1 MSQETKKCP
10 YCGEEIQ
17 AKAKKCRFFG
27 EWLDE
32 RATTIS
38 HTVASTKRNK
48 SINVIKLATILS
60 ILLFPSINMEAKKYP
75 FSIDS
80 KREVYVTRSTNA
92 GSKMLKVVAYGKSA
106 DAAIEQAMLDA
117 VVALSFD
124 GALGEGEMEGCP
136 AVLMNGRNIYN
147 ENKSFFDGFF
157 KKGDF
162 LKYVKKVNSTY
173 PSGINNVKTRK
184 GRRIQI
190 LLIVDWKR
198 LADYFGGE
206 GYRTTISELSNY

>member
-1 MSQETKKCP
+1 MEHNTKKCHF
-10 YCGEEIQ
+10 
-17 AKAKKCRFFG
+17 CR

-32 RATTIS
+32 STTTIS
-38 HTVASTKRNK
+38 HTVSSNKRRK

-60 ILLFPSINMEAKKYP
+60 FLLPPSINMEAKKYP
-75 FSIDS
+75 FSMDS

-92 GSKMLKVVAYGKSA
+92 GSKMLKVVAYGKSV

-124 GALGEGEMEGCP
+124 GAIGEGEMESCP
-136 AVLMNGRNIYN
+136 AVLMN
-147 ENKSFFDGFF
+147 
-157 KKGDF
+157 DF

-173 PSGINNVKTRK
+173 PSGTDNVKTSK

-190 LLIVDWKR
+190 FLIVDWKR

>member
-1 MSQETKKCP
+1 MEHNTKKCHF
-10 YCGEEIQ
+10 
-17 AKAKKCRFFG
+17 CR

-32 RATTIS
+32 STTTIS
-38 HTVASTKRNK
+38 HTVSSNKRRK

-60 ILLFPSINMEAKKYP
+60 FLLFPSINMDAKKYP
-75 FSIDS
+75 FSMDS

-92 GSKMLKVVAYGKSA
+92 GSKMLKVVAYGKSV

-124 GALGEGEMEGCP
+124 GAIGEGDMEGCP
-136 AVLMNGRNIYN
+136 AVLMNGRYVYN
-147 ENKSFFDGFF
+147 ENKSFFDRFF

-173 PSGINNVKTRK
+173 PSGTDNVKTSK

-190 LLIVDWKR
+190 FLIVDWKR
-198 LADYFGGE
+198 LADYFGRE